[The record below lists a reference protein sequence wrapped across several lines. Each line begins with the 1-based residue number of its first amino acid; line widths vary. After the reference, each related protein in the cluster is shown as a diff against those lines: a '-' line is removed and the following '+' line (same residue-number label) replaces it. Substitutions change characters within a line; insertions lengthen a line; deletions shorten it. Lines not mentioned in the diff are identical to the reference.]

1 MKVSKI
7 EKNVQPILN
16 ITKNII
22 KRSDEFNNYYIHE
35 DNNLYQNQ
43 LPLLVNRSRI
53 KEIVLHKK
61 LNKIQVGSNKKF
73 DQEPE
78 EKKIDYSQ
86 FPLSNIRNIQIRSK
100 KLPPLCPFYNEK
112 GELLREVVK
121 SSKAKT
127 ETNFYTEGNI
137 KISFG

>member
-43 LPLLVNRSRI
+43 LPLLVSRTRI

-61 LNKIQVGSNKKF
+61 LNKIQVAPNKNKL

-78 EKKIDYSQ
+78 EK
-86 FPLSNIRNIQIRSK
+86 N
-100 KLPPLCPFYNEK
+100 
-112 GELLREVVK
+112 
-121 SSKAKT
+121 
-127 ETNFYTEGNI
+127 
-137 KISFG
+137 

>member
-43 LPLLVNRSRI
+43 LPLLVSRTRI

-61 LNKIQVGSNKKF
+61 LNKIQVAPNKNKL

-78 EKKIDYSQ
+78 EKKIRLFKTSSFKYKKYSNS
-86 FPLSNIRNIQIRSK
+86 FK
-100 KLPPLCPFYNEK
+100 KTSTI
-112 GELLREVVK
+112 V
-121 SSKAKT
+121 
-127 ETNFYTEGNI
+127 
-137 KISFG
+137 SFL